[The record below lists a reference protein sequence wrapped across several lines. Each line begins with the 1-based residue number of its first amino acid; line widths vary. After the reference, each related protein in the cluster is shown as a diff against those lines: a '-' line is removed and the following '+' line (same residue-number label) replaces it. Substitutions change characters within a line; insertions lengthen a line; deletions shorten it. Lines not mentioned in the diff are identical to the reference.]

1 MTDRRNK
8 MLIATPVMLAV
19 LAVMPVS
26 AFAEK
31 ELEFTYSD
39 EWSVVSAPPPSG
51 PYRVVH
57 IDPRVPGQ
65 GVTPPVTSS
74 FEMADPALPLLDESP
89 GKIDSTA
96 TTAAETQPLV
106 TERVDA
112 RDQAATGIATAV
124 PMAEENKLAEPTLS
138 GDGVAA
144 SAPKID
150 DSDNAA
156 VSMTPADEQSR
167 MATGAHDA
175 APAIGTI
182 AIEDELPASDEL
194 LHSEHTTT
202 AQDSGTEVLVPPT
215 LSTSTDRIDAVKAPA
230 AAAAPVGVVKPAPV
244 AKVPARENNLAAPIL
259 PPAVPG
265 HYAPGLPAIAGRE
278 AVMPP
283 ARPPLP
289 GVSDN
294 TMPPPAAGVPGAAIM
309 PPATGRPGNAESYG
323 RMMPRPPAYNYP
335 GRNWQPGYGMPG
347 YGNMPPYGYYRGPAD
362 DMGSE
367 VPPPGRYVPPPNYGG
382 QYPGR

>member
-8 MLIATPVMLAV
+8 MLIVTPVMLAV

-26 AFAEK
+26 GFAEK

-57 IDPRVPGQ
+57 VDPRVPGQ
-65 GVTPPVTSS
+65 GITPPVTSS
-74 FEMADPALPLLDESP
+74 FEMADPALPSLDELP

-96 TTAAETQPLV
+96 ATAAETQPLV
-106 TERVDA
+106 TERVDV
-112 RDQAATGIATAV
+112 RDQAATGMATAV
-124 PMAEENKLAEPTLS
+124 PMAEENRVVEPTLS

-156 VSMTPADEQSR
+156 ASLTPADEQSR
-167 MATGAHDA
+167 MATGAQDA

-182 AIEDELPASDEL
+182 AIGNELPASDEL
-194 LHSEHTTT
+194 LHPERTTT

-215 LSTSTDRIDAVKAPA
+215 LATSTDKIDAVKAPA
-230 AAAAPVGVVKPAPV
+230 AAVAPVGVVKPAPV
-244 AKVPARENNLAAPIL
+244 AAVPVQENNLAAPML

-265 HYAPGLPAIAGRE
+265 HYAPGLPAVAGRE
-278 AVMPP
+278 AVMPA

-289 GVSDN
+289 GVSDD
-294 TMPPPAAGVPGAAIM
+294 TMPPPAAGAPGAATM
-309 PPATGRPGNAESYG
+309 PPATGRPGTAESYG

-335 GRNWQPGYGMPG
+335 GRNWQPGWGMPG

-362 DMGSE
+362 GMGSE

>member
-26 AFAEK
+26 GFAEK

-65 GVTPPVTSS
+65 WVTPPVTSS
-74 FEMADPALPLLDESP
+74 FEMADPAILPLDELP

-96 TTAAETQPLV
+96 ATAAETQPLV
-106 TERVDA
+106 TERVDV

-124 PMAEENKLAEPTLS
+124 PIDEENKLVEPTLS

-150 DSDNAA
+150 DSGNAA
-156 VSMTPADEQSR
+156 TSLTPADGQSR
-167 MATGAHDA
+167 MATGTQDA

-194 LHSEHTTT
+194 LQPERTTT

-215 LSTSTDRIDAVKAPA
+215 LSTSTDKIDAVKAPA
-230 AAAAPVGVVKPAPV
+230 AAIAPVVVVMPAPV
-244 AKVPARENNLAAPIL
+244 AEEPAREKNLAAPIL

-265 HYAPGLPAIAGRE
+265 HYAPELPAVAGRE
-278 AVMPP
+278 AAMPT
-283 ARPPLP
+283 ARPPVP
-289 GVSDN
+289 GVSNDV
-294 TMPPPAAGVPGAAIM
+294 MPPPAAGAPGAATM
-309 PPATGRPGNAESYG
+309 PPATGRPGTAESYG

-335 GRNWQPGYGMPG
+335 GRNWQPGWGMPG
-347 YGNMPPYGYYRGPAD
+347 YGNMPPYGYYQGPAD
-362 DMGSE
+362 NMGSE
-367 VPPPGRYVPPPNYGG
+367 VPPPGRYVPPPNYGD